1 MTEPFVLTDTDR
13 RGVATVTLNRP
24 DVHNAFNEDVIA
36 RLSEI
41 FDELARQD
49 GLRAVVLTGRGRS
62 FCAGADLKWMTMMAG
77 YSYEEN
83 LDDAKRMAAMFD
95 RLNTLPVPTIARVQ
109 GSAFAGGLGLIS
121 ACDIAVAADHA
132 KFAVTEVR
140 IGLIAAAISPYLI
153 AAIGAGAARRYF
165 QTAERFD
172 AAEAKRLGLLHETVP
187 ADDLDEAVDGIV
199 TEILRNAPES
209 LAACKTLIRETAGPV
224 TEALRNETATR
235 IAHLRSEPEAREGI
249 AAFFEKRKPA
259 WVMAAGEGGDD

>member
-1 MTEPFVLTDTDR
+1 MTEPFVLTETDD

-41 FDELARQD
+41 FGDLAQQD
-49 GLRAVVLTGRGRS
+49 GLRAVVLTGRGKS
-62 FCAGADLKWMTMMAG
+62 FCAGADLKWMTKMAG

-83 LDDAKRMAAMFD
+83 LEDAKRMAAMFD
-95 RLNTLPVPTIARVQ
+95 RLNTLPVPTVARIQ
-109 GSAFAGGLGLIS
+109 GSAFAGALGLIS

-140 IGLIAAAISPYLI
+140 IGLIAAAISPYVI
-153 AAIGAGAARRYF
+153 AAIGPGAARRYF

-172 AAEAKRLGLLHETVP
+172 AAEARRLGLLHEVVP
-187 ADDLDEAVDGIV
+187 ADALDETVDGIV
-199 TEILRNAPES
+199 GEVLRNAPES

-224 TEALRNETATR
+224 TEELRTETATR

-259 WVMAAGEGGDD
+259 WVVAAGGGDD